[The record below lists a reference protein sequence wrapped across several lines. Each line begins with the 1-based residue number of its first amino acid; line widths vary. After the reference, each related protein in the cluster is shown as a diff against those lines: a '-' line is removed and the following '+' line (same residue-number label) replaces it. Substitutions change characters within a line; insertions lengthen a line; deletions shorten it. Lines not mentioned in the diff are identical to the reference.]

1 MLKHTHTQPANMCY
15 VAFVSVSRSGNEAV
29 LMCSVF
35 RVCLSESCV
44 KCEVFCYG
52 GGRTK
57 NVMKEALPAVKRIQ
71 CKVEVRIQLALWAP

>member
-1 MLKHTHTQPANMCY
+1 M
-15 VAFVSVSRSGNEAV
+15 
-29 LMCSVF
+29 LMCSVLC
-35 RVCLSESCV
+35 VCLSESCV
-44 KCEVFCYG
+44 KCEVFWY